1 MSGRAPSEAK
11 LPEPP
16 PDRASA
22 TQSQR
27 EEPAR
32 LGISWLNRDLTWLF
46 VLRVLRSISQGYL
59 GIILPLY
66 LAVLGYGAEALGV
79 LLAFSAIAAAGISTV
94 VGVLADRFGRKL
106 LLVVIS
112 LMLAFGAFG
121 FAFAHSFVW
130 IVAFAAIGSIGRGGA
145 LAGGAWGPFY
155 PAVQALVAEHTSDYN
170 RTTVFGAFS
179 FVGVMAG
186 AAGSALAALPSLLQ
200 HFFGAGEI
208 LGYRIL
214 FVAAGAFGIAMAVAV
229 FPINENRAL
238 EIELAEELDQLE
250 REQRSA
256 RSRKGLVLGLS
267 RESWRL
273 VIRFMITNSTNGL
286 AIGML
291 GPMVVYWFYRRFG
304 VNSAQLAGV
313 FFVVNVVTAL
323 PYLMAGRLALWLG
336 SVRSVVATRGIST
349 VLLFAVVAMPTFGL
363 AALIYGI
370 RAVFNVL
377 SIPVRQ
383 SYLMGVID
391 PAERSSASGMA
402 NFPSQVTS
410 AVGPYMAGYFME
422 HLLLSLPLEFAAVMQ
437 GINTVLYYY
446 FFRNIYPPEEMD
458 GRENAGR
465 G

>member
-1 MSGRAPSEAK
+1 MSARLPVEAPV
-11 LPEPP
+11 PEKQ

-22 TQSQR
+22 TQS
-27 EEPAR
+27 EVAAEPAI
-32 LGISWLNRDLTWLF
+32 LGISWLNRDLMWLF

-59 GIILPLY
+59 GIIVPLY
-66 LAVLGYGAEALGV
+66 LVALGYGAEALGV
-79 LLAFSAIAAAGISTV
+79 LLAFSAITAAGISTV

-106 LLVVIS
+106 FLVVIS

-121 FAFAHSFVW
+121 FASAHRFVW

-145 LAGGAWGPFY
+145 LAGGAWGMFY

-186 AAGSALAALPSLLQ
+186 AAGSALAALPALL
-200 HFFGAGEI
+200 HGFAGTGEVT
-208 LGYRIL
+208 GYRIL
-214 FVAAGAFGIAMAVAV
+214 LIASGILGIAMAAAV
-229 FPINENRAL
+229 LPIKENRAL
-238 EIELAEELDQLE
+238 EVELADELARE
-250 REQRSA
+250 RA
-256 RSRKGLVLGLS
+256 SRPTRKDLTLGLS

-291 GPMVVYWFYRRFG
+291 GPIVVYWFYRRFG

-313 FFVVNVVTAL
+313 FFIVNVATAL

-349 VLLFAVVAMPTFGL
+349 VLLFAVVAMPTFSL

-370 RAVFNVL
+370 RAIFNVL

-402 NFPSQVTS
+402 SFPSQVTS

-446 FFRNIYPPEEMD
+446 FFRNVYPPEEMD
-458 GRENAGR
+458 GREAPSR
-465 G
+465 D

>member
-1 MSGRAPSEAK
+1 MSAR
-11 LPEPP
+11 LPAERPVADGA

-22 TQSQR
+22 TQS
-27 EEPAR
+27 EAAAPI
-32 LGISWLNRDLTWLF
+32 LGISWLNRDLVWLF

-66 LAVLGYGAEALGV
+66 LVALGYGAQALGV
-79 LLAFSAIAAAGISTV
+79 LLAVSAVAAAGISTV

-106 LLVVIS
+106 FLVVIS
-112 LMLAFGAFG
+112 LMLGFGGFG
-121 FAFAHSFVW
+121 FAFAHSFFW

-145 LAGGAWGPFY
+145 LAGGAWGLFY
-155 PAVQALVAEHTSDYN
+155 PAVQALVAEHSSDEN

-179 FVGVMAG
+179 FVGVVAG
-186 AAGSALAALPSLLQ
+186 AVGSAFAALPSLL
-200 HFFGAGEI
+200 HRFSGGGEL

-214 FVAAGAFGIAMAVAV
+214 FVAAGTFGMAMAVAV
-229 FPINENRAL
+229 LPISENRAL
-238 EIELAEELDQLE
+238 EIELAEELE

-256 RSRKGLVLGLS
+256 RSRKGLLLGLS

-273 VIRFMITNSTNGL
+273 VIRFMITSSTNGL

-291 GPMVVYWFYRRFG
+291 GPIVVYWFYRSFG
-304 VNSAQLAGV
+304 VSAAQLAGV
-313 FFVVNVVTAL
+313 FFVMNMVTAL

-336 SVRSVVATRGIST
+336 SVRSVVVTRGIST

-363 AALIYGI
+363 AALVYGI

-383 SYLMGVID
+383 SYLMGVIE
-391 PAERSSASGMA
+391 PGERSSASGMA

-437 GINTVLYYY
+437 AINTVLYYY
-446 FFRNIYPPEEMD
+446 FLRNVYPPEEMSSRD
-458 GRENAGR
+458 APGRK
-465 G
+465 

>member
-1 MSGRAPSEAK
+1 MNARLRTDAPA
-11 LPEPP
+11 
-16 PDRASA
+16 A
-22 TQSQR
+22 
-27 EEPAR
+27 EPALDR
-32 LGISWLNRDLTWLF
+32 SSADESMHPAPLGISWLNRDLLWLF

-66 LAVLGYGAEALGV
+66 LAVLGYSAEALGV
-79 LLAFSAIAAAGISTV
+79 LLAFSAIAAAAISTV
-94 VGVLADRFGRKL
+94 VGVLADRFGRKPF
-106 LLVVIS
+106 LVVIS
-112 LMLAFGAFG
+112 LMLAFGAIG
-121 FAFAHSFVW
+121 FAFAHSFGW

-155 PAVQALVAEHTSDYN
+155 PAVQALVAEHTSDYD

-186 AAGSALAALPSLLQ
+186 AAGSAFAALPWLLQ
-200 HFFGAGEI
+200 HFGAGEM

-214 FVAAGAFGIAMAVAV
+214 FVAAGAFGIAMAIAV

-238 EIELAEELDQLE
+238 EIEAAEELE
-250 REQRSA
+250 PEQRGA
-256 RSRKGLVLGLS
+256 RTRKGLVLGMS

-291 GPMVVYWFYRRFG
+291 GPIVVYWFYRRFG
-304 VNSAQLAGV
+304 VNAAQLAGV
-313 FFVVNVVTAL
+313 FFVINVITAL

-336 SVRSVVATRGIST
+336 SVRSVVATRGVST
-349 VLLFAVVAMPTFGL
+349 VLLFAVVVMPTFGL
-363 AALIYGI
+363 AALVYGI

-446 FFRNIYPPEEMD
+446 FFRNVYPPEEMD
-458 GRENAGR
+458 ARESPSRN
-465 G
+465 

>member
-1 MSGRAPSEAK
+1 MNARLPAERQVAEPAPGRASVDEPVHEA
-11 LPEPP
+11 P
-16 PDRASA
+16 
-22 TQSQR
+22 
-27 EEPAR
+27 
-32 LGISWLNRDLTWLF
+32 LGLSWLNRDLMWLF
-46 VLRVLRSISQGYL
+46 VLRALRSISQGYL

-66 LAVLGYGAEALGV
+66 LVALGYGAEALGI
-79 LLAFSAIAAAGISTV
+79 LLAVSAIAAAGISTV
-94 VGVLADRFGRKL
+94 VGVLADRFGRKP

-112 LMLAFGAFG
+112 LMLASGAFG
-121 FAFAHSFVW
+121 FAFAHRFVW

-200 HFFGAGEI
+200 HFSSSGEMF
-208 LGYRIL
+208 GYRIL
-214 FVAAGAFGIAMAVAV
+214 FVAAGALGIAMAVAV
-229 FPINENRAL
+229 FPISENRAL
-238 EIELAEELDQLE
+238 EIELAEELDELE
-250 REQRSA
+250 REQR
-256 RSRKGLVLGLS
+256 RTHSREGMVLGMS

-291 GPMVVYWFYRRFG
+291 GPIVVYWFYQRFG
-304 VNSAQLAGV
+304 VNAAQLAGV
-313 FFVVNVVTAL
+313 FFVMNVLTAL

-370 RAVFNVL
+370 RAIFNVL

-446 FFRNIYPPEEMD
+446 FFRNVYPPEEMN
-458 GRENAGR
+458 GRETAAR